1 MRLQDIMSTGVRV
14 IAPNDEIVR
23 AQTEMEIHKIHHL
36 VVTEGTKVVGM
47 LSAHD
52 LVEREGRTVGEVMT
66 PDPIVVPAKA
76 TVREAANSMRGNGVG
91 ALPVVNERGRLV
103 GIVTLSDLLELIGR
117 GVEKPIEAHVPWTL
131 RRRAPKFK
139 RPRRGVS

>member
-1 MRLQDIMSTGVRV
+1 MSTNVRV
-14 IAPNDEIVR
+14 ITPADGVVR
-23 AQTEMEIHKIHHL
+23 ARTEMEIHKIHHL
-36 VVTEGTKVVGM
+36 VVTQGDEVVGM

-52 LVEREGRTVGEVMT
+52 LTEREGNTVAEVMT
-66 PDPIVVPAKA
+66 PEPIVVRATT
-76 TVREAANSMRGNGVG
+76 TVREAANRMRGNGVG

-117 GVEKPIEAHVPWTL
+117 GVEKP
-131 RRRAPKFK
+131 APLVK